1 MDKPSHKT
9 HSENT
14 MELKDFIELSKQTA
28 DDISRFINCA
38 DDLDMKLLAEKMA
51 RDHRTLVQKKMRLML
66 LFVEQ
71 LAKDL
76 DGNYFDLRNEHACKI
91 AKKICDTIPTYERT
105 MPHI

>member
-1 MDKPSHKT
+1 
-9 HSENT
+9 
-14 MELKDFIELSKQTA
+14 MEMKDFVALSKQTA
-28 DDISRFINCA
+28 DDISRFINYA